1 MAVKYARTKRRVR
14 MTDQFGE
21 TLVLA
26 IFYMYFVA
34 LSAGMGL
41 LTAVIVGYK
50 LYNRSKNK
58 TERRGRKTGRKGAV
72 NHV

>member
-1 MAVKYARTKRRVR
+1 

-26 IFYMYFVA
+26 MFYMFFVA
-34 LSAGMGL
+34 FSAGMGL
-41 LTAVIVGYK
+41 LSAVGIGFK

-58 TERRGRKTGRKGAV
+58 TDLRERKVGRKGV
-72 NHV
+72 LKNV